1 MDRDPPSSTGILAA
15 KPNGYSNGASYSSG
29 RVSRNATQPFRYP
42 RVSNNTSRPDSKE
55 NNIPSD
61 TENSS
66 GSSGSRHP
74 LYTAPKYIPNRFS
87 PSPRKNSESPRETRI
102 PRPMSASPFS
112 TSPSPREKQ
121 GTSQGQSLDMRQPM
135 SLRSAFALAKKQEVD
150 DDQVDDDTFSIRHA
164 FNIAS
169 AEMNGRIDGSPSPA
183 PRKFQQKRQSYG
195 AIPRK
200 TSGLSPTSA
209 PTPTTDLGRHL
220 QRFDRNHQLGT
231 ASRPLNGLFGKNQ
244 VGSTVSEAGNGLAKK
259 VSDSNLRGSPARR
272 GENRWD
278 ARLGREDHA
287 NAPVPVPSFEY
298 EPASDGQASPIDEL
312 PLRSPEKSFN
322 WHLDADFT
330 AGDLQISDSP
340 RIRAGQSNG
349 RPTGELPSVTS
360 SPARSTPNMRRSNN
374 RIDQIRQKEIEVA
387 NAVLPEE
394 DMSATT
400 RTNSRLDELR
410 AREREALSKRA
421 MATSRLEEIRIKN
434 SEARS
439 ESPETERKSC
449 REDLHKSPVRS
460 REVMKALD
468 GNLGPETKEDQGPK
482 ATTVTAFQ
490 NTNSQKLSEPLK
502 EKTSEI
508 KVEEEVKGSQL
519 RRNDSRDLLQR
530 LARATN
536 SSPSAEKNDQ
546 TVIPYNSPTKI
557 PAESRENSRPRS
569 IREEKES
576 MNLEVKHSRERP
588 TVGFTGLR
596 RDLSVDSIREKRTSR
611 SGSEVDPTDR
621 IEAEMKLF
629 APLDN
634 YSEKGSVRAP
644 SPTQPEPT
652 DELTPRPTKID
663 PLTQPTPRV
672 TGAYVE
678 TPATVRVKQEERLES
693 KRVLLGEPNRTSNTD
708 SDARARS
715 SSDPS
720 NIDYTKS
727 EDDIQVSRNAAMP
740 RSSSVP
746 AGSRRARSA
755 SRRRRPRRPLINT
768 AKPPSVKDDI
778 RAILRINQI
787 DDSTLEDFDTILADQ
802 KIDEEELEKMVND
815 TMNKV
820 DNDLEFPGLSERDRE
835 LQIYDRMSKS
845 LKTGLLGIRSAK
857 KGIERL
863 EDKVM
868 HTEHK
873 PDPAQTGQTVSVTK
887 SETNIPAPQATSVV
901 LPIPAL
907 YRRSPKFRPT
917 KFGVLTFLM
926 LIWYIV
932 ESIFCSLYTPHYNCT
947 PEVPCDWSP
956 NEPYFPYAIPFM
968 LDEWTTGGKGR
979 ALTWRVGEEVGDI
992 VADISDWITNTDFT
1006 KFDEK
1011 FMNVW
1016 ERKRHRRRLRK
1027 RGLIPKW
1034 VAPPDYTPKFAEW
1047 NAARL
1052 AREAA
1057 EEDEDGEYGFE
1068 DEIMSADE
1076 RIS

>member
-1 MDRDPPSSTGILAA
+1 MDRDPPSSPGVLAA
-15 KPNGYSNGASYSSG
+15 KPNGYSNGISHSNG
-29 RVSRNATQPFRYP
+29 RVGKNATQPFGYR
-42 RVSNNTSRPDSKE
+42 RVSNNTSKPESKE
-55 NNIPSD
+55 NNFSSD
-61 TENSS
+61 AENST

-74 LYTAPKYIPNRFS
+74 LYTGPKYIPNPNRFS

-102 PRPMSASPFS
+102 PRPMSATPFS
-112 TSPSPREKQ
+112 TSPSPRDKQ
-121 GTSQGQSLDMRQPM
+121 RNSQGQSLDMRQPM

-150 DDQVDDDTFSIRHA
+150 DQTDDDTFSIKHA

-183 PRKFQQKRQSYG
+183 PRNPQRRQSYG

-200 TSGLSPTSA
+200 TSAPSPSN
-209 PTPTTDLGRHL
+209 DLGRHL

-231 ASRPLNGLFGKNQ
+231 GSRPVSGLFGKTQ
-244 VGSTVSEAGNGLAKK
+244 AVSTVPEASNGLAKK
-259 VSDSNLRGSPARR
+259 VSDSNLRGSPARHR
-272 GENRWD
+272 ENRWD

-287 NAPVPVPSFEY
+287 NAPVPIPSIEY
-298 EPASDGQASPIDEL
+298 ESASDGRASPTDE
-312 PLRSPEKSFN
+312 PPMRSPEKSFN

-330 AGDLQISDSP
+330 AGDLQVSDSP

-349 RPTGELPSVTS
+349 RPAGQSPSVTS
-360 SPARSTPNMRRSNN
+360 SPVRSTPNMRRSNN

-394 DMSATT
+394 DMSSTT

-421 MATSRLEEIRIKN
+421 MATSRLEEIRIRN
-434 SEARS
+434 SEARP
-439 ESPETERKSC
+439 ESPETERRSY
-449 REDLHKSPVRS
+449 RENLRGSPVRS
-460 REVMKALD
+460 REIVKAPD
-468 GNLGPETKEDQGPK
+468 SNLESQTKEDQGPK

-490 NTNSQKLSEPLK
+490 NPNVQKASEPLK
-502 EKTSEI
+502 EKVNEV
-508 KVEEEVKGSQL
+508 KVEEEIKGSQL
-519 RRNDSRDLLQR
+519 PRNNSQDLLQR
-530 LARATN
+530 LARATS
-536 SSPSAEKNDQ
+536 SSPVAEKNDR
-546 TVIPYNSPTKI
+546 TVIPDSPPPKM
-557 PAESRENSRPRS
+557 PSESRENSRPRS
-569 IREEKES
+569 IQEERGPR
-576 MNLEVKHSRERP
+576 NLEAKNSRERP

-596 RDLSVDSIREKRTSR
+596 RDLSADSVREKRTSR

-644 SPTQPEPT
+644 SPTPPEST
-652 DELTPRPTKID
+652 DELTPRQNKID

-678 TPATVRVKQEERLES
+678 TPATVRVKQETRPES
-693 KRVLLGEPNRTSNTD
+693 KRVLGEPNRTSNND
-708 SDARARS
+708 SEARARS

-720 NIDYTKS
+720 NAAYTKS
-727 EDDIQVSRNAAMP
+727 EDDIQESRNASTS

-778 RAILRINQI
+778 RAILRMNQI

-802 KIDEEELEKMVND
+802 EIDEKELEKMVND

-835 LQIYDRMSKS
+835 LQVYDRMSKS

-873 PDPAQTGQTVSVTK
+873 PDPARTDSTVSVSK
-887 SETNIPAPQATSVV
+887 SEANVPVPQATSVI

-907 YRRSPKFRPT
+907 YRKSPKFRLT
-917 KFGVLTFLM
+917 KFGVLALVMF
-926 LIWYIV
+926 IWYIV

-968 LDEWTTGGKGR
+968 LDEWATGGKGR
-979 ALTWRVGEEVGDI
+979 ALTWKVGEEVGDV

-1006 KFDEK
+1006 QFDEK

-1016 ERKRHRRRLRK
+1016 ERRRHRRRLRK
-1027 RGLIPKW
+1027 HGLIPKW
-1034 VAPPDYTPKFAEW
+1034 VAPPDYTPRFAEW

-1057 EEDEDGEYGFE
+1057 EEAEEEEGEYGFE

-1076 RIS
+1076 RIN